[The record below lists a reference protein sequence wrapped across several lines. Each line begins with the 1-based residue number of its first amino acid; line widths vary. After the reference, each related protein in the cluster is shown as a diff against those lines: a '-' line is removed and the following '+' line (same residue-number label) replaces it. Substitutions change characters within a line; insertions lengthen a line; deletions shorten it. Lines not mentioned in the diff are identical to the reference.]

1 MPVCAD
7 GPLAGA
13 CGARDREDADMAGP
27 SWLAAAFAAA
37 MIVTAIYC
45 AGRLAASRLWRRA
58 TEVDAD
64 AVHIVMG
71 TAMAGMLLPRLSP
84 LPGGAWEA
92 VFGIAAAWF
101 TIQAIRSLRRST
113 TGRWCAQ
120 PVPHLVESAA
130 MIYMFVA
137 VPGSQ
142 PSGPSQGMAMPTM
155 GSGHAGATDSF
166 PALAIVLALFMT
178 GYVLWTADHLT
189 TLARATARA
198 TTTGAAPEPTR
209 APVTIG
215 ALAAAA
221 IRQSAAAPR
230 PAAAAAARHGL
241 PAGSPALA
249 PRLAACY
256 KITMGITMSY
266 MLIMML

>member
-1 MPVCAD
+1 
-7 GPLAGA
+7 
-13 CGARDREDADMAGP
+13 MAGP
-27 SWLAAAFAAA
+27 SWLAAAFAAV

-45 AGRLAASRLWRRA
+45 AARLAASRLWGRA
-58 TEVDAD
+58 TEMDAD
-64 AVHIVMG
+64 AVHVLMG
-71 TAMAGMLLPRLSP
+71 TAMAGMFLPQLSP
-84 LPGGAWEA
+84 LPGSVWEA
-92 VFGIAAAWF
+92 MFGIAAGWF
-101 TIQAIRSLRRST
+101 TFRAIRSLRRST
-113 TGRWCAQ
+113 TGRWWCAQ

-142 PSGPSQGMAMPTM
+142 PSGPGQGMAMPAM
-155 GSGHAGATDSF
+155 GSGHAGATQSF

-189 TLARATARA
+189 SLARATAPA
-198 TTTGAAPEPTR
+198 TAAGAAPEPAR

-215 ALAAAA
+215 ALAATG
-221 IRQSAAAPR
+221 IRPSAAASR
-230 PAAAAAARHGL
+230 PATAATARHGL

-256 KITMGITMSY
+256 KIAMGITMSY